1 MALDPYTDGSGS
13 WAPPQINGQMRFRDV
28 GSTGLRQFSGW
39 VREEFLPQLLG
50 RQAATVYR
58 EMLDNSSSVGSLIFA
73 IAQAVRKVEWRVTP
87 AADTPA
93 AKAAADFADSLRF
106 DMSHTWEDFIAEALS
121 MLGYGFSLHEIVY
134 KRRDDGKIGIRRLPI
149 RSQDTILKWF
159 FDENGE
165 VQGVTQQPWVGAL
178 IDIPIEK
185 LLLFR
190 PTSHKNNPEGRS
202 ILRNAYRPYYF
213 LKRLE
218 EQEAVLFE
226 RFAGLPV
233 LKVPSALL
241 AAATGANATPE
252 AVAALAAY
260 KNLVTNVRVDDQMG
274 VILPSDMWQDAN
286 GNPTGQPMYQF
297 SLETPQ
303 SGRSG
308 VDPNVS
314 IQRYKLDILMTVLAD
329 FVMLGHEQHGTQAL
343 SVDKTEMFLSAIEG
357 WIKSIASVL
366 NHYLLPRVWR
376 INAFDAELMPTFE
389 PALASRP
396 DLAALGGYLS
406 DLSSSGLTLF
416 PDKPL
421 ETYLRQAAG
430 MPI

>member
-1 MALDPYTDGSGS
+1 MALDPYTDGSGD

-73 IAQAVRKVEWRVTP
+73 ITQSVRKVDWQVVS
-87 AADTPA
+87 ANDTPA
-93 AKAAADFADSLRF
+93 AHAAAEFADSLRF
-106 DMSHTWEDFIAEALS
+106 DMSHSWEDFVTEALS

-134 KRRDDGKIGIRRLPI
+134 KRRDDGLIGLRRLPI

-165 VQGVTQQPWVGAL
+165 VRGVTQQPWVGEL

-190 PTSHKNNPEGRS
+190 PSSHKNNPEGRS

-241 AAATGANATPE
+241 AAASGANATPE

-274 VILPSDMWQDAN
+274 VIVPSDMWQDSN
-286 GNPTGQPMYQF
+286 GNPTSQPMYQF

-303 SGRSG
+303 SGRGG

-376 INAFDAELMPTFE
+376 INAFEPDLMPKFE
-389 PALASRP
+389 PSLANRP
-396 DLAALGGYLS
+396 DLDALGGYLR
-406 DLSSSGLTLF
+406 DLAGAGLTLF

-430 MPI
+430 MPT

>member
-1 MALDPYTDGSGS
+1 MALDPYTDGSGD

-73 IAQAVRKVEWRVTP
+73 ITQSVRKVEWRVVAANETP
-87 AADTPA
+87 AARVA
-93 AKAAADFADSLRF
+93 AEFADSLRF
-106 DMSHTWEDFIAEALS
+106 DMSHSWEDFVTEALS

-134 KRRDDGKIGIRRLPI
+134 KRRDDGLIGLRRLPI

-165 VQGVTQQPWVGAL
+165 VRGVTQQPWVGEL

-274 VILPSDMWQDAN
+274 VIVPSDMWQDAN

-343 SVDKTEMFLSAIEG
+343 SVDKTEMFLAAIEG
-357 WIKSIASVL
+357 WINSIAAVL
-366 NHYLLPRVWR
+366 NHHLLPRVWR
-376 INAFDAELMPTFE
+376 INAFDTDLMPKFE
-389 PALASRP
+389 PSLASRP
-396 DLAALGGYLS
+396 DLDALGGYLR
-406 DLSSSGLTLF
+406 DLAGSGLTLF